1 MWSFGCRPKNSGG
14 LESHHSRHKFL
25 KVNIKMKI
33 DKSKFKETIKEIFN
47 EYNFMVKLKF
57 SKLKIYNYYHIFE
70 LYISGYKDD
79 GMPLLK
85 LTVKTRLDETYF
97 QLYSVNGLKKSYKDP
112 NDLLN
117 NIEKDINYFFVEKD
131 NYTIDELK

>member
-1 MWSFGCRPKNSGG
+1 
-14 LESHHSRHKFL
+14 
-25 KVNIKMKI
+25 MKI
-33 DKSKFKETIKEIFN
+33 DKSNFKETIKEIFD
-47 EYNFMVKLKF
+47 EYDFMVKLQF

-70 LYISGYKDD
+70 LYVSGYKDN

-85 LTVKTRLDETYF
+85 LTVKSRLDETYF
-97 QLYSVNGLKKSYKDP
+97 QLYSVDGLKKTYKDP

-117 NIEKDINYFFVEKD
+117 NIETDIDYFFIQKN

>member
-1 MWSFGCRPKNSGG
+1 
-14 LESHHSRHKFL
+14 
-25 KVNIKMKI
+25 MKI
-33 DKSKFKETIKEIFN
+33 DKSKIEETIKKIFN
-47 EYNFMVKLKF
+47 EYDFMVKLKF

-70 LYISGYKDD
+70 LYVSGYRDN

-85 LTVKTRLDETYF
+85 LTVNTRLDETYF
-97 QLYSVNGLKKSYKDP
+97 QLYSVDGLKKTYKDP

-117 NIEKDINYFFVEKD
+117 NVEKDIDYFFIQKD